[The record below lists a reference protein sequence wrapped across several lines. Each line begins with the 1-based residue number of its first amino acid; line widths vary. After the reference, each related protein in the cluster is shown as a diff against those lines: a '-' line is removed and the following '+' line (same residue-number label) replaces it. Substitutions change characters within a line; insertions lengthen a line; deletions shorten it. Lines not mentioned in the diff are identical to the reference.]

1 MNLRNVFLHG
11 DEGWG
16 KVGERIG
23 KHLRLER
30 LSVCSL
36 KDQVVRETMDSPYIE
51 NHVNMVLARSSP
63 KEMLCLAEEDESL
76 VFARSKAAS
85 SPPASFKVEG

>member
-1 MNLRNVFLHG
+1 MFLHG
-11 DEGWG
+11 DVGWG
-16 KVGERIG
+16 TVRERIG

-30 LSVCSL
+30 LTVCSL
-36 KDQVVRETMDSPYIE
+36 TDQVSRETTDSPYIE

-63 KEMLCLAEEDESL
+63 KEMLCLEEEDESL